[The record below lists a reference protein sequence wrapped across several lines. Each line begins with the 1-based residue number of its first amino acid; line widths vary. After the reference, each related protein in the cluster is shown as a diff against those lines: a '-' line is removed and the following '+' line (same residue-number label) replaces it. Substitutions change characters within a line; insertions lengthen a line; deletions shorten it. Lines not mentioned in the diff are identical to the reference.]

1 MSSLCLNKEALQAIV
16 DRSSFNRWLGMKVD
30 EVLEDSV
37 RLRITWRD
45 ELISSPERQS
55 IHGGVIA
62 ALIDCAADYVIA
74 AHLGHAVPTIDLHI
88 DYHRVAR
95 PGDLVAEA
103 GITHLGSTMGV
114 ATARV
119 TDAQGKLV
127 ASGRGLYM
135 AAARPAPATSGP
147 SR

>member
-1 MSSLCLNKEALQAIV
+1 MSSIYLSKEELQAIV
-16 DRSSFNRWLGMKVD
+16 DRSSFNRWLGMTVDKV
-30 EVLEDSV
+30 LKDSV
-37 RLRITWRD
+37 CLRITWRD

-95 PGDLVAEA
+95 PGDLMAEA
-103 GITHLGSTMGV
+103 CITHLGSTMGV

-119 TDAQGKLV
+119 TDEQGRLV

-135 AAARPAPATSGP
+135 AAARPASTPPAP
-147 SR
+147 H